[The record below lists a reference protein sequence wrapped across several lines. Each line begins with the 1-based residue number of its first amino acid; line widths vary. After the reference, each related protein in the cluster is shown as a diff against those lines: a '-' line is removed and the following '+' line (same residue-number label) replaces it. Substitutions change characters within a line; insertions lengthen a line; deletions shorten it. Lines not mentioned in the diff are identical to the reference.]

1 MNQYHD
7 DPETAAPIDTPQ
19 PIADIREEVDSALSS
34 RQAWEERQHTYY
46 KLRHSGLKRPQKPFP
61 GAADMNWPLSDMMIE
76 KIKPYYVQQTFAN
89 ELLANFF
96 SLDST
101 LQQFNTAAAQWFD
114 YRLRQQTNFETEI
127 ISVTDYMLVGGKGI
141 KKVRWDED
149 KKQVVFDSVDPMF
162 LIVPAGTTTLAEA
175 DWVVQVHH
183 ISPAAYK
190 RNSTYNQ
197 DLLPEIR
204 QNNSGEESR
213 LIDQEKLAREGI
225 THSSSVDNVILWEV
239 FRKRDDGKV
248 EVFTMSPTSPSAFVR
263 PLTVKRHSPEL
274 FPFIEFNAE
283 IKDKGYYASRGVP
296 ERVAAMQVSMSK
308 LWNEKLD
315 ATTVFNRP
323 IFTSDNPMVN
333 AGNIRMVP
341 GTIIPFPVKK
351 IPMDT
356 PPINWDVEINSHR
369 LTAEQLIGVPDAG
382 LNQMQSNERRTASEV
397 NLIGSIMSQ
406 VVDLRSRV
414 FRKALAETF
423 QQTWAIYM
431 AEQKGDLDYF
441 FRNELLQIPPAA
453 LGKDYRIEPLA
464 SADNLNK
471 QFVFRKKVERFQL
484 LQGNPHVN
492 QSNLT
497 RDLISAGDPQDVK
510 TLHMDDS
517 TQSTDSAEDQA
528 GEISRMLIGF
538 PSQVKPVDDD
548 AVHLEILKGFVERR
562 LQAGE
567 ELNPEL
573 ATLLANHANMHFR
586 QLQQK
591 DPQKAAELEQN
602 MQQLAQFLGTIV
614 GEARAAAE
622 AAQQQQQQP
631 QPQQPPA

>member
-7 DPETAAPIDTPQ
+7 DPETAAPIDVPQ
-19 PIADIREEVDSALSS
+19 PIADIREEMASALAS

-61 GAADMNWPLSDMMIE
+61 GAADMNWPLSDMMVE
-76 KIKPYYVQQTFAN
+76 KIKPYYIQQTFAN

-96 SLDST
+96 SLDSN

-127 ISVTDYMLVGGKGI
+127 ISVTDYMLVHGKGI
-141 KKVRWDED
+141 LKVRWDEG
-149 KKQVVFDSVDPMF
+149 KKQVAFDSVDPMF
-162 LIVPAGTTTLAEA
+162 LIVPAGTTALEDA
-175 DWVVQVHH
+175 DWAVQVHH
-183 ISPAAYK
+183 VSPAAYK
-190 RNSTYNQ
+190 RNKQYNQ
-197 DLLPEIR
+197 SLLPDIR
-204 QNNSGEESR
+204 QANTGEESR
-213 LIDQEKLAREGI
+213 LLDQEKLTREGI
-225 THSSSVDNVILWEV
+225 THSSSVDNVVLWEV
-239 FRKRDDGKV
+239 YRKRDDGDI
-248 EVFTMSPTSPSAFVR
+248 EVFTMSPSSPGEYVR
-263 PLTVKRHSPEL
+263 DLMLKRHSPTR
-274 FPFIEFNAE
+274 FPFVEFNAE

-296 ERVAAMQVSMSK
+296 ERVAAMQISMSK

-351 IPMDT
+351 IPMDS
-356 PPINWDVEINSHR
+356 PPINWDMEINSQR

-382 LNQMQSNERRTASEV
+382 LSQMQSNERRTASEV

-423 QQTWAIYM
+423 QQTWAAYM
-431 AEQKGDLDYF
+431 AEQKDDLDYF

-453 LGKDYRIEPLA
+453 LGEDYRIEPLA

-517 TQSTDSAEDQA
+517 TQSKDSAEDQA
-528 GEISRMLIGF
+528 GEINRMLIGF

-567 ELNPEL
+567 EINPEL
-573 ATLLANHANMHFR
+573 ATLMANHAGLHFT

-591 DPQKAAELEQN
+591 NPQKAAELEGQ
-602 MQQLAQFLGTIV
+602 MQQLTQFLGSIV
-614 GEARAAAE
+614 GEAQ
-622 AAQQQQQQP
+622 AAQQQQAATQ
-631 QPQQPPA
+631 QQPPV

>member
-1 MNQYHD
+1 MNDYHD
-7 DPETAAPIDTPQ
+7 EPETVAPIDVPQ
-19 PIADIREEVDSALSS
+19 PIADIREEVASALSS

-61 GAADMNWPLSDMMIE
+61 GAADMNWPLSDMMVE
-76 KIKPYYVQQTFAN
+76 KIKPYYIQQTFAN

-96 SLDST
+96 SIDAD

-127 ISVTDYMLVGGKGI
+127 ISVTDYMLVHGKGI
-141 KKVRWDED
+141 LKVRWDEG
-149 KKQVVFDSVDPMF
+149 KKQVAFDSVDPMF
-162 LIVPAGTTTLAEA
+162 LIVPAGTTALEDA

-183 ISPAAYK
+183 VSPAAYK
-190 RNSTYNQ
+190 RNSNYDQ
-197 DLLPEIR
+197 SLLPDIR
-204 QNNSGEESR
+204 QANSGEEAQ
-213 LIDQEKLAREGI
+213 LVDQEKLTREGI
-225 THSSSVDNVILWEV
+225 THSSSVDTVILWEV
-239 FRKRDDGKV
+239 YRRRDDGEI
-248 EVFTMSPTSPSAFVR
+248 EVFTMSPSAPGYYVR
-263 PLTVKRHSPEL
+263 KPMRKRHSPER
-274 FPFIEFNAE
+274 FPFVEFNAE
-283 IKDKGYYASRGVP
+283 IKDKGYYSSRGVP
-296 ERVAAMQVSMSK
+296 ERIAAMQVSMSK

-351 IPMDT
+351 IAMDT
-356 PPINWDVEINSHR
+356 PPINWDMEINSQR
-369 LTAEQLIGVPDAG
+369 MTAEQLIGVPDAG

-423 QQTWAIYM
+423 QQTWAAYM
-431 AEQKGDLDYF
+431 AEQKDDLNYF
-441 FRNELLQIPPAA
+441 FRNELMQIPPAA

-510 TLHMDDS
+510 TLHIDDT
-517 TQSTDSAEDQA
+517 TQSADSAEDQA

-548 AVHLEILKGFVERR
+548 AVHMEIIKGFVERR

-567 ELNPEL
+567 EVNPEL

-591 DPQKAAELEQN
+591 DPQKAAELEAP
-602 MQQLAQFLGTIV
+602 MQQLAQFLGSIV
-614 GEARAAAE
+614 GEAQAAAE
-622 AAQQQQQQP
+622 QQQGG
-631 QPQQPPA
+631 PAQNSV